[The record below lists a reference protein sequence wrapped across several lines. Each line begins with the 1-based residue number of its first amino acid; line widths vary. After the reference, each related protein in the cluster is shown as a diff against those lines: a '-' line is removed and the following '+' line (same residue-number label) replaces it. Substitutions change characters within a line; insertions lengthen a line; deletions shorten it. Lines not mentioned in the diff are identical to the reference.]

1 MDPNPT
7 NFPILSYVMS
17 KLPSMGRRTTA
28 TADEFDIE
36 QPQNHP
42 RPPPEPHFDITERM
56 PHLTDP
62 KVVNA
67 MRSAVA
73 DVSQTRSMLKTLGE
87 RPFHELVDTA
97 RVKLAEIEADMS
109 KRLEEIVLSPRPPEM
124 ERQDW
129 RLDMA
134 IKEDECRK
142 GVEKERE
149 EYKALIALDELH
161 EAYEKLLKDA
171 EQRLEKI
178 YETAV
183 AGGDVESIG
192 ESSGEKS
199 SELKE
204 EVNEEVIGIL
214 QEASAKSVERVD
226 LSGRQLRMLPEAF
239 GKIHSLIVLNLSNNQ
254 LMVVPDSIASLEN
267 LEELHLSSNLL
278 ESLPDSIGLLCS
290 LKILDVSGNKLVTLP
305 DSICHCRSL
314 VEFDAGFNKLS
325 YLPTNIGYELVNLRR
340 LSLSFNKLRSL
351 PTSFGEMKSLR
362 LLDVHFNEL
371 HGLPLSFGNLT
382 NLEILNLSNNFSDL
396 TKLPDTIGDLINLKE
411 LDLSNNQIHEL
422 PDTIS
427 RLDNLTVLK
436 LDENPLVIPPKEVV
450 VEGVEAVKAYMIKRR
465 LDILLAEEP
474 EIMLEEVGQ
483 TPTGLLT
490 RSTSW
495 LSGTVSNVLGTVAG
509 YLGGGGKSDPDHYL
523 NQQL

>member
-17 KLPSMGRRTTA
+17 KLPSIGPKRTA
-28 TADEFDIE
+28 TTEFDIE
-36 QPQNHP
+36 QPKSPPQ
-42 RPPPEPHFDITERM
+42 PPPEPHFDITERM
-56 PHLTDP
+56 PHLADP
-62 KVVNA
+62 KVIAA
-67 MRSAVA
+67 MRFAVA

-87 RPFHELVDTA
+87 RSDHELVDTA
-97 RVKLAEIEADMS
+97 RVKLAEIEANLY
-109 KRLEEIVLSPRPPEM
+109 KRIEEIVLSPRPLEM
-124 ERQDW
+124 ERDDW
-129 RLDMA
+129 RSDLA
-134 IKEDECRK
+134 VKEDECRK
-142 GVEKERE
+142 AADKEKE

-161 EAYEKLLKDA
+161 EAYEKMLKDA
-171 EQRLEKI
+171 EGRLEKI

-183 AGGDVESIG
+183 AGGDVEAIEQG
-192 ESSGEKS
+192 SGEKS
-199 SELKE
+199 TELKE
-204 EVNEEVIGIL
+204 EVNEEVIAIL
-214 QEASAKSVERVD
+214 QEALGKSVERVD
-226 LSGRQLRMLPEAF
+226 LSGRQLRVLPEAF

-254 LMVVPDSIASLEN
+254 LAVIPDSIASLEN

-278 ESLPDSIGLLCS
+278 ESLPDSIGLLFS

-314 VEFDAGFNKLS
+314 VELDASFNKLS

-340 LSLSFNKLRSL
+340 LALSFNKLRSL
-351 PTSFGEMKSLR
+351 PTSVGEMKSLR
-362 LLDVHFNEL
+362 LLDLHFNEL

-396 TKLPDTIGDLINLKE
+396 TKLPDTIGDLINIKE

-427 RLDNLTVLK
+427 RLDNLTLLK

-474 EIMLEEVGQ
+474 QIMLGEMGQ
-483 TPTGLLT
+483 TPTDLVT
-490 RSTSW
+490 RSSSW
-495 LSGTVSNVLGTVAG
+495 LSGAVSNVLGTVAG
-509 YLGGGGKSDPDHYL
+509 YLGDGGKSDADHYL

>member
-1 MDPNPT
+1 
-7 NFPILSYVMS
+7 
-17 KLPSMGRRTTA
+17 
-28 TADEFDIE
+28 
-36 QPQNHP
+36 
-42 RPPPEPHFDITERM
+42 
-56 PHLTDP
+56 
-62 KVVNA
+62 
-67 MRSAVA
+67 
-73 DVSQTRSMLKTLGE
+73 MLKTLGE
-87 RPFHELVDTA
+87 RPYHEIVDTA
-97 RVKLAEIEADMS
+97 KMKLAEIEADLS

-129 RLDMA
+129 RSDLEV
-134 IKEDECRK
+134 KEDECRK
-142 GVEKERE
+142 AAEKEKE

-161 EAYEKLLKDA
+161 EAYEKMLKDA

-183 AGGDVESIG
+183 AGGEVEAM
-192 ESSGEKS
+192 EQASGEMS
-199 SELKE
+199 SEMKE

-214 QEASAKSVERVD
+214 QEALGKSVERVD
-226 LSGRQLRMLPEAF
+226 LSGTQLRILPEAF
-239 GKIHSLIVLNLSNNQ
+239 GKIRSLIVLNLSNNQ
-254 LMVVPDSIASLEN
+254 LAVIPDSIASLEN

-278 ESLPDSIGLLCS
+278 ESLPDSIGLLFS

-314 VEFDAGFNKLS
+314 VELDAGFNKLS
-325 YLPTNIGYELVNLRR
+325 YLPTNIGYELVNLKR

-351 PTSFGEMKSLR
+351 PTSIGEMKSLR

-371 HGLPLSFGNLT
+371 HVLPRSFGNLT

-396 TKLPDTIGDLINLKE
+396 TTLPDTIGDLINLKE

-474 EIMLEEVGQ
+474 QIMLEEMGQ
-483 TPTGLLT
+483 TPTGVLT

-495 LSGTVSNVLGTVAG
+495 LSGAVSNVLGTVAG
-509 YLGGGGKSDPDHYL
+509 YLGAGGKSDADHYL

>member
-17 KLPSMGRRTTA
+17 KLPSIGPKRA
-28 TADEFDIE
+28 AANEFDIE
-36 QPQNHP
+36 QPKSPPQ
-42 RPPPEPHFDITERM
+42 PPPEPHFDITERM

-62 KVVNA
+62 KVITA
-67 MRSAVA
+67 MRLAVA

-87 RPFHELVDTA
+87 RPYHELVDTA
-97 RVKLAEIEADMS
+97 KLKLAEIEAELAN
-109 KRLEEIVLSPRPPEM
+109 RIEEIVLSPRVPEM
-124 ERQDW
+124 EREDW
-129 RLDMA
+129 RSELA
-134 IKEDECRK
+134 VKEDELRK
-142 GVEKERE
+142 AYEKEKE

-161 EAYEKLLKDA
+161 EAYEKMLKDA
-171 EQRLEKI
+171 EERLEKI

-183 AGGDVESIG
+183 AGGDVEAIEQGSD
-192 ESSGEKS
+192 EK

-204 EVNEEVIGIL
+204 EVNEEVIAIL
-214 QEASAKSVERVD
+214 QEAVGKSVERVD
-226 LSGRQLRMLPEAF
+226 LSGKQLRMLPEAF

-254 LMVVPDSIASLEN
+254 LTVIPDSIASLES

-278 ESLPDSIGLLCS
+278 ESLPDSIGLLFS

-314 VEFDAGFNKLS
+314 VELDASFNKLS

-351 PTSFGEMKSLR
+351 PTSVGEMKSLR

-371 HGLPLSFGNLT
+371 HGLPLSFGKLT
-382 NLEILNLSNNFSDL
+382 NLEIVNLSNNFSDL
-396 TKLPDTIGDLINLKE
+396 TELPDTIGDLINLKE

-427 RLDNLTVLK
+427 RLDNLAVLK

-474 EIMLEEVGQ
+474 QVMLGEMGQ
-483 TPTGLLT
+483 TPTGLVT

-495 LSGTVSNVLGTVAG
+495 LSGAVSNVFGTVAG
-509 YLGGGGKSDPDHYL
+509 YLGGGGKSDADHYL

>member
-17 KLPSMGRRTTA
+17 KLPSIGRKTA
-28 TADEFDIE
+28 SPDEFDIE
-36 QPQNHP
+36 QPQNLP
-42 RPPPEPHFDITERM
+42 QPPPEPHFDITERM

-97 RVKLAEIEADMS
+97 KVKLAEIEAELS
-109 KRLEEIVLSPRPPEM
+109 KCLEELVLSPRPPEM

-129 RLDMA
+129 RSDLA
-134 IKEDECRK
+134 VKEDECRK
-142 GVEKERE
+142 AVEKEKE

-161 EAYEKLLKDA
+161 EAYEKMLKDA

-183 AGGDVESIG
+183 AGGDVESI
-192 ESSGEKS
+192 EQASG

-214 QEASAKSVERVD
+214 QEALGKSVERVD
-226 LSGRQLRMLPEAF
+226 LSGRQLRILPEAF
-239 GKIHSLIVLNLSNNQ
+239 GKLLSLIMLNLSNNQ
-254 LMVVPDSIASLEN
+254 LTVIPDSIASLEN

-278 ESLPDSIGLLCS
+278 ESLPDSIGLLFS
-290 LKILDVSGNKLVTLP
+290 LKILDISGNKLVTLP

-314 VEFDAGFNKLS
+314 VELDAGFNKLS
-325 YLPTNIGYELVNLRR
+325 YLPTNIGYELVNLKR

-351 PTSFGEMKSLR
+351 PTSVGEMKSLR

-371 HGLPLSFGNLT
+371 HGLPRSFGNLT

-474 EIMLEEVGQ
+474 QIMLEEMGQ
-483 TPTGLLT
+483 TPTGLVT

-495 LSGTVSNVLGTVAG
+495 LSGAVSNIFGTVAG
-509 YLGGGGKSDPDHYL
+509 YLGGEAKSDADHYL

>member
-1 MDPNPT
+1 MDPNPS

-17 KLPSMGRRTTA
+17 KLPSIGPKHTPA
-28 TADEFDIE
+28 ADEFDIE
-36 QPQNHP
+36 QPQTLP
-42 RPPPEPHFDITERM
+42 QPPPEPHFDITERM

-62 KVVNA
+62 KVVSA

-73 DVSQTRSMLKTLGE
+73 EVSQTRSMLKTLGE

-97 RVKLAEIEADMS
+97 KVKLAEIEADLS
-109 KRLEEIVLSPRPPEM
+109 KRLEEIVLSPPPLEM
-124 ERQDW
+124 DRQDW
-129 RLDMA
+129 RLELA
-134 IKEDECRK
+134 VKEDEFRK
-142 GVEKERE
+142 AAEKEKE
-149 EYKALIALDELH
+149 DYKALISLDELH
-161 EAYEKLLKDA
+161 EAYEKMLKDA

-183 AGGDVESIG
+183 AGGDVEAI
-192 ESSGEKS
+192 EHSSGEKS

-214 QEASAKSVERVD
+214 QEALGKSVERVD
-226 LSGRQLRMLPEAF
+226 LSGRQLRILPEAF
-239 GKIHSLIVLNLSNNQ
+239 GKIRSLIVLNLSNNQ
-254 LMVVPDSIASLEN
+254 LAVIPDSIAGLEN

-278 ESLPDSIGLLCS
+278 ESLPDSIGLLFS
-290 LKILDVSGNKLVTLP
+290 LKILDVSGNQLIALP

-314 VEFDAGFNKLS
+314 VELDAGFNKLS
-325 YLPTNIGYELVNLRR
+325 YLPTNIGYELVYLKR

-351 PTSFGEMKSLR
+351 PTSIGEMKSLR

-371 HGLPLSFGNLT
+371 HGLPRSFGNLT

-396 TKLPDTIGDLINLKE
+396 TKLPDTIGNLINLKE

-436 LDENPLVIPPKEVV
+436 LDENPIVVPPKEVV

-474 EIMLEEVGQ
+474 QIMLEEMGQ
-483 TPTGLLT
+483 TPADLLT

-495 LSGTVSNVLGTVAG
+495 LSGAVSNVLGTVAG
-509 YLGGGGKSDPDHYL
+509 YLDGGGKSDEDHYL

>member
-17 KLPSMGRRTTA
+17 KLPSIGRKSPTV
-28 TADEFDIE
+28 ADEFDIE
-36 QPQNHP
+36 QPQSLP
-42 RPPPEPHFDITERM
+42 KPPPEPHFDITERM

-67 MRSAVA
+67 MRAAVA
-73 DVSQTRSMLKTLGE
+73 DVSQTRSVLKTLGE
-87 RPFHELVDTA
+87 RPYHELVDTA
-97 RVKLAEIEADMS
+97 RVKLAEIEAELS

-124 ERQDW
+124 EREDW
-129 RLDMA
+129 RSDLA
-134 IKEDECRK
+134 VKEEECRK
-142 GVEKERE
+142 AVEKEKE
-149 EYKALIALDELH
+149 AYKALIALDELH
-161 EAYEKLLKDA
+161 EAYEKMLKDA

-183 AGGDVESIG
+183 AGGNLEEQV
-192 ESSGEKS
+192 SGEKS
-199 SELKE
+199 SEVKE
-204 EVNEEVIGIL
+204 EANEEVIGIL
-214 QEASAKSVERVD
+214 QEALGKSVERVD
-226 LSGRQLRMLPEAF
+226 LSGRQLRILPEAF
-239 GKIHSLIVLNLSNNQ
+239 GKIRSLIVLNLSNNH
-254 LMVVPDSIASLEN
+254 LKVIPDSIASLEN

-278 ESLPDSIGLLCS
+278 ESLPDSIGLLFS
-290 LKILDVSGNKLVTLP
+290 LKFLDVSSNKLVSLP

-314 VEFDAGFNKLS
+314 VELDAGFNKLS
-325 YLPTNIGYELVNLRR
+325 YLPTNIGYELVNLKR

-351 PTSFGEMKSLR
+351 PTSVGEMKSLR
-362 LLDVHFNEL
+362 LLDLHFNEL
-371 HGLPLSFGNLT
+371 HVLPRSIGNLT
-382 NLEILNLSNNFSDL
+382 NLETLNLSNNFSDL
-396 TKLPDTIGDLINLKE
+396 TSLPDTIGDLINLKE

-427 RLDNLTVLK
+427 RLDNLSVLK

-450 VEGVEAVKAYMIKRR
+450 VQGVEAVKAYMIKRR

-474 EIMLEEVGQ
+474 QIMLQEMGQ
-483 TPTGLLT
+483 TPTGILT

-495 LSGTVSNVLGTVAG
+495 LNGAVSNVLGTVAG
-509 YLGGGGKSDPDHYL
+509 YLGGGGKSDADHYL